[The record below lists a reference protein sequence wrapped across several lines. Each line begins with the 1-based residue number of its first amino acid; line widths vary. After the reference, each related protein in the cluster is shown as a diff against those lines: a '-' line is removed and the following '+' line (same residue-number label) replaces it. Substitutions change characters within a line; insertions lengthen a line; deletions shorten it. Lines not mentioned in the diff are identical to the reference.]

1 MSNVDYVFVIKSLSL
16 ASFYL
21 HFTLQPTYADRL
33 CFQWDFGD
41 GKGLV
46 CFMAVVMIFGIPHAP
61 WVVTMV
67 TDVLVKFFRQSYQ
80 IYLNP
85 FIDDFSV
92 SDKECECVGIL
103 HIFVSACVS

>member
-1 MSNVDYVFVIKSLSL
+1 
-16 ASFYL
+16 
-21 HFTLQPTYADRL
+21 
-33 CFQWDFGD
+33 
-41 GKGLV
+41 
-46 CFMAVVMIFGIPHAP
+46 MAVVMIFGIPHAP

-92 SDKECECVGIL
+92 SDEECECVEYYI
-103 HIFVSACVS
+103 IFVSACVS